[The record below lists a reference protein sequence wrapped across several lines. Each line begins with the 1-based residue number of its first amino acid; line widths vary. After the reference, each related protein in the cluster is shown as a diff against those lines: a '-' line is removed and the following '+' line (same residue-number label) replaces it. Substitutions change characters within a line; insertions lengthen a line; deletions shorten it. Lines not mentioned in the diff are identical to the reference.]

1 MKEKFKK
8 GMNRKVMLGSMAVL
22 LLVAFVAI
30 ASFNPFSIDPSR
42 WQTMEFLSDEIIVV
56 AITVFSMVC
65 FIFIACAA
73 NAADPK
79 SELALSKVRF
89 AEAMKQVQDTRKF
102 RCWCHDVLERH
113 DLEDARKRELL
124 RIGVEDP
131 KVLDLEIGEIRSL
144 AEPRQINGRYY
155 KSLTE
160 RQIAAVLRLRER
172 PPIERFVDP
181 NYYLTPKNYGGSK
194 TISEQAGKEG
204 GKKTAL
210 MSYSIISKAL
220 VTVLVAIVF
229 SSFVYDMASGVDQ
242 AQAWG
247 KFIQRMFSLVTS
259 SFMGYIV
266 GCQSNDIDAYFIGLR
281 TEVITQFANDGSYR
295 PIDQQE
301 EAKQAFI
308 EAQSKENPS

>member
-1 MKEKFKK
+1 MKEKFRKGVNKK
-8 GMNRKVMLGSMAVL
+8 VALGSLAVIL
-22 LLVAFVAI
+22 LAVFVAI

-79 SELALSKVRF
+79 SEIALSKVRF

-102 RCWCHDVLERH
+102 RCWCHDVLEKN
-113 DLEDARKRELL
+113 DLKDAKKRELL
-124 RIGVEDP
+124 RLGIEDFE
-131 KVLDLEIGEIRSL
+131 VLNLEICDIKSL
-144 AEPRQINGRYY
+144 NEPKNINGRYY
-155 KSLTE
+155 KSMTDK
-160 RQIAAVLRLRER
+160 QIEGVIRLREK
-172 PPIERFVDP
+172 PPIAKFVDP
-181 NYYLTPKNYGGSK
+181 NYYLTTKSYGSNK

-210 MSYSIISKAL
+210 MSYSIVSKAL
-220 VTVLVAIVF
+220 VTVLVAVVL
-229 SSFVYDMASGVDQ
+229 SSFVADVASGVGQ

-247 KFIQRMFSLVTS
+247 KFIQRMFSLCTS
-259 SFMGYIV
+259 SFMGYVV
-266 GCQSNDIDAYFIGLR
+266 GCQSNDIDAYYIGLR
-281 TEVITQFANDGSYR
+281 VEVITQFANDRSYV
-295 PIDQQE
+295 PISLQE
-301 EAKQAFI
+301 EAKREFD